1 MDYSNR
7 LRSGSVA
14 RRRATDR
21 DEIDMIK
28 ALERGLD
35 LEEADMA
42 DDDSAAS
49 VEIGQF
55 EQADAFTRSTGGG
68 RRSGESSLPSF
79 AVRQAG
85 ARVLQGRG
93 GDHKSDQ
100 GSSRGSTASQNLGGG
115 ERSPNNWVLSRRS
128 SPGGPTGRA
137 SPSGLTG
144 RTIPIV
150 PSGRTSTARNERGQR
165 PNEWL
170 RSGRRGNPFS
180 PRSREF
186 QAALH
191 VRSSPVR
198 NPSSLPDANKAHL
211 IFLPKD
217 DIRYRTCLGHVG
229 RA

>member
-7 LRSGSVA
+7 LCSGSVA

-21 DEIDMIK
+21 DAIDMIK

-35 LEEADMA
+35 LKEADMA

-68 RRSGESSLPSF
+68 RRGGESSLPSF

-93 GDHKSDQ
+93 GDHESDQ

-115 ERSPNNWVLSRRS
+115 GAKPQQLGIEQKIKSRRPHWKGKS
-128 SPGGPTGRA
+128 
-137 SPSGLTG
+137 
-144 RTIPIV
+144 
-150 PSGRTSTARNERGQR
+150 ERPHG
-165 PNEWL
+165 
-170 RSGRRGNPFS
+170 
-180 PRSREF
+180 
-186 QAALH
+186 
-191 VRSSPVR
+191 
-198 NPSSLPDANKAHL
+198 
-211 IFLPKD
+211 KD
-217 DIRYRTCLGHVG
+217 DSDRPQWKNQHRKERERPKTKQVAAKRKKRQPLFPKVKRISSCPS
-229 RA
+229 RAQQSSQKSLIVA